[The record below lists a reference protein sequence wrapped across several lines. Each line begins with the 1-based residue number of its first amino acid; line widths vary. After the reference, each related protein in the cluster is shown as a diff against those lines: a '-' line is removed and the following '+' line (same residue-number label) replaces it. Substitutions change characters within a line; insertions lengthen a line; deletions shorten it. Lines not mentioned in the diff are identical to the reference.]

1 MSVWHQPGQAELTVT
16 EERRSA
22 TTNKRSK
29 MAMSSKSMTM
39 GSQANTDT
47 VCVSVTDFHPWLLVL
62 RECATAA
69 HTRPSTCH
77 TRWETNHACAH
88 PQRSENLCDTP
99 QASGRADQRI
109 KKKKKKK
116 KKEQRMK

>member
-1 MSVWHQPGQAELTVT
+1 
-16 EERRSA
+16 
-22 TTNKRSK
+22 

-116 KKEQRMK
+116 KKRTENEMNACAASIPLLVPFDRSLPIFFFALLR